1 MCGMSIGEVITDVE
15 AVSWESEGVVVEGH
29 ELVTRCHL

>member
-1 MCGMSIGEVITDVE
+1 MSIAKVITDVE
-15 AVSWESEGVVVEGH
+15 PVSWEPEGVVVEGH